1 MNAKNEYLN
10 LTPAQKA
17 GRTNHERAER
27 EKQRW
32 RQTLEENRLIC
43 AEMNALL
50 RDPAATPAE
59 KLRAAELLTKLRE
72 RCY

>member
-1 MNAKNEYLN
+1 MNDCIS
-10 LTPAQKA
+10 PAQRA

-32 RQTLEENRLIC
+32 RQTLEENRRIR
-43 AEMNALL
+43 AEMNNVLS
-50 RDPAATPAE
+50 DPAATPAE
-59 KLRAAELLTKLRE
+59 KVRAAEVLTKLRE